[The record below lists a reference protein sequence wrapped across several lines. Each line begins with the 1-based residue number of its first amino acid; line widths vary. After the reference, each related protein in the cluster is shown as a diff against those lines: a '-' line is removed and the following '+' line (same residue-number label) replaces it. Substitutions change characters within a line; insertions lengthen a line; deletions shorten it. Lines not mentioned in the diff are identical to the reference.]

1 MLIRQIQLS
10 GENRLGNQ
18 PEHRVDDDFNRRNAD
33 ERTENRLHLAVRAAE
48 QIEGETAARIEQN
61 LHPRRGEIDRQHE
74 ENLRE
79 KLQREE
85 REDARQLAVLGEQT
99 ADGAGEIRVQIAHG
113 HPSQRDDRGQQKQ
126 REPAAAHHVAPVAQH
141 IRQPRC
147 AGRKRHQG
155 RADGQKQERHQ
166 RRHDGGNQLGRDV
179 LAHCRGQGELNVALL
194 AEHAVKA
201 VDVCEEAD
209 RQHRDE
215 ADGRCKGQQR
225 AQPVKSGR
233 ADVDSRGNGGVE
245 RRQRAEHEHA
255 RADGQHGGKS
265 LPEFNLEQ
273 FADHARNTSLK
284 YSSTLHP
291 CASRSSSTP

>member
-1 MLIRQIQLS
+1 MTAVSRSSESPPPRTMSRPSRSISVSHDAPAGNAIR
-10 GENRLGNQ
+10 
-18 PEHRVDDDFNRRNAD
+18 D
-33 ERTENRLHLAVRAAE
+33 
-48 QIEGETAARIEQN
+48 
-61 LHPRRGEIDRQHE
+61 
-74 ENLRE
+74 
-79 KLQREE
+79 
-85 REDARQLAVLGEQT
+85 EQT
-99 ADGAGEIRVQIAHG
+99 ARN
-113 HPSQRDDRGQQKQ
+113 
-126 REPAAAHHVAPVAQH
+126 
-141 IRQPRC
+141 
-147 AGRKRHQG
+147 RK
-155 RADGQKQERHQ
+155 RHQ

-179 LAHCRGQGELNVALL
+179 LAHRRGQGELNVALL

-201 VDVCEEAD
+201 VDVREEAD

-215 ADGRCKGQQR
+215 ADGRREGQQR
-225 AQPVKSGR
+225 AQPVKPGG
-233 ADVDSRGNGGVE
+233 ADADSRGNGGVE